1 MKGKEPA
8 PVYITKRNNFFPVL
22 WDTEAGERQDLELWL
37 KRVPW
42 KRSVE
47 DVHRWQLL
55 ISFIGACLLATFET
69 HTGREAVL
77 KRMSEA

>member
-1 MKGKEPA
+1 M
-8 PVYITKRNNFFPVL
+8 L

-37 KRVPW
+37 KRAPW

-55 ISFIGACLLATFET
+55 ISFIGACRLATFET
-69 HTGREAVL
+69 HIGREAVL
-77 KRMSEA
+77 KRMSDA